1 MEYVAVVK
9 PQIMVG
15 PEIVPGVVGM
25 AFTVM
30 ERVDVFT
37 HPLASVPE
45 TVYVVDVVGT
55 KETLFVTPP
64 VQT

>member
-1 MEYVAVVK
+1 
-9 PQIMVG
+9 MVG
-15 PEIVPGVVGM
+15 PEIVPGVDGI

-45 TVYVVDVVGT
+45 TVYVEDVVGT